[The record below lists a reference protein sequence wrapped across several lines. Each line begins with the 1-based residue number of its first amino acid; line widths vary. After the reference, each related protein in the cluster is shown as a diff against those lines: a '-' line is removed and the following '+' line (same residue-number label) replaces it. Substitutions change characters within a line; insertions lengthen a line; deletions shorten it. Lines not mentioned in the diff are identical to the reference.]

1 MQVFFI
7 EVVRI
12 KIALLILLIIVFIQM
27 MVIKSLLT
35 NIDELNYQ
43 IRTKDRQLNYH
54 RTMNKGRW

>member
-54 RTMNKGRW
+54 RTMNKGRL

>member
-1 MQVFFI
+1 M
-7 EVVRI
+7 
-12 KIALLILLIIVFIQM
+12 KIALLILLIVIFIQM

-54 RTMNKGRW
+54 RAINKEKS

>member
-1 MQVFFI
+1 MQIFFI

-12 KIALLILLIIVFIQM
+12 KIALLILLIIIFIQM